1 MFLGVP
7 NSSHAAATVVEV
19 LPATGLAYLVGD
31 DSRSW
36 AITKS
41 TPGLGLDTLMP
52 GKRLDLTIV
61 HRREFDIVSAYSAL
75 DGGRMACESAAFDGQ
90 P

>member
-41 TPGLGLDTLMP
+41 TPGLGLDTLKP

-75 DGGRMACESAAFDGQ
+75 DGCRMACESAAFDGQ